1 MPRDGVAHFGLQ
13 DGFRTI
19 LICYLFRAHVHDVFL
34 VLLDSSNLNKYMYF
48 EVVQN
53 GRFFFFN

>member
-1 MPRDGVAHFGLQ
+1 MPRDGVAHFGPQ

-34 VLLDSSNLNKYMYF
+34 VLLLDSSNLNKYMYF

-53 GRFFFFN
+53 GLFFF